1 MDAEV
6 VGAVD
11 VGYGGEGALG
21 GEEVGEEGFEGGG
34 GCGGCCG
41 RGGGGRRLRTFLRGF
56 GDGWGTSMGLLA
68 GDRTRLCTRLSPGS
82 VILGMIHW
90 TSYRDKWRLGSLGG
104 LNDASS
110 ILELI
115 QLC

>member
-1 MDAEV
+1 MYMLQEAHLGRYAGAEEGGAGCGDGGGFEGEARVDAEL

-41 RGGGGRRLRTFLRGF
+41 RWGEGGG
-56 GDGWGTSMGLLA
+56 
-68 GDRTRLCTRLSPGS
+68 
-82 VILGMIHW
+82 
-90 TSYRDKWRLGSLGG
+90 
-104 LNDASS
+104 
-110 ILELI
+110 
-115 QLC
+115 